1 MKNKTKWKNSFGGKD
16 YQGEKIKKKKGK
28 IKADKISGK
37 NVKKK
42 TAFFQIMKKIAVAIA
57 PLTSAFFIA
66 MEKKILVG
74 GGNNWNGNRKRNKR
88 EKFFK
93 RKFGNDQIGK
103 KMGTEKRKNV
113 KKRIFSDYK
122 LKKLLRGRWN
132 YFPPPV
138 LLIYVF

>member
-57 PLTSAFFIA
+57 ALTSAFFIA
-66 MEKKILVG
+66 MEKNFLVG
-74 GGNNWNGNRKRNKR
+74 GGNN
-88 EKFFK
+88 
-93 RKFGNDQIGK
+93 
-103 KMGTEKRKNV
+103 
-113 KKRIFSDYK
+113 
-122 LKKLLRGRWN
+122 
-132 YFPPPV
+132 
-138 LLIYVF
+138 